1 MIDIR
6 NINKD
11 AYYTVSEVA
20 KMLDYKTNQSVY
32 NLINDGKLKANKEG
46 KNIIVSGKDLFDYL
60 SQERRLDMS
69 VMSDGVH
76 DILGHDK
83 PIRFMQKIST
93 HIDDYTRRL
102 EVLEANYQAGM
113 YEKDYYEYA
122 KRQLIETRDNP
133 PRCPYCDEILGRGD
147 SVFNRELNDT
157 YHICKKCES
166 ILIKFLNRPRTV
178 HTADIEEERKKIDG
192 KLYFTIKGFA
202 NIFRVSM
209 IDLNKQ
215 VLPYRLEMINK
226 AIENDKIKT
235 VEINGEV
242 LIPADEL
249 YRILDICEKKDYT
262 FNDVFFY
269 EL

>member
-6 NINKD
+6 KINTESF
-11 AYYTVSEVA
+11 YTVSEVA
-20 KMLDYKTNQSVY
+20 RMLDYKTNQSVY
-32 NLINDGKLKANKEG
+32 NLIESGKLKANKEG
-46 KNIIVSGKDLFDYL
+46 KNLIISGGSIAEYL
-60 SQERRLDMS
+60 KKEKNINVDENGKNENKLISYTDECER
-69 VMSDGVH
+69 
-76 DILGHDK
+76 K
-83 PIRFMQKIST
+83 
-93 HIDDYTRRL
+93 L
-102 EVLEANYQAGM
+102 EYIEQAYQAGI
-113 YEKDYYEYA
+113 YEKGYYEYA
-122 KRQLIETRDNP
+122 KKQIIENQKNP
-133 PRCPYCDEILGRGD
+133 PRCPYCEEVLGQD

-178 HTADIEEERKKIDG
+178 HNADIEEERKKIDD
-192 KLYFTIKGFA
+192 KLYFTLKGFA
-202 NIFRVSM
+202 NVFRVSM

>member
-1 MIDIR
+1 MIDIKM
-6 NINKD
+6 INTESF
-11 AYYTVSEVA
+11 YTVSEVA
-20 KMLDYKTNQSVY
+20 RMLDYKTNQSVY
-32 NLINDGKLKANKEG
+32 NLIESGKLKANKEG
-46 KNIIVSGKDLFDYL
+46 KNLIISGKNIVEYL
-60 SQERRLDMS
+60 KKEKN
-69 VMSDGVH
+69 
-76 DILGHDK
+76 I
-83 PIRFMQKIST
+83 T
-93 HIDDYTRRL
+93 IDENNTNVNKLTSYTDECENKLAYL
-102 EVLEANYQAGM
+102 EYAYKAGM

-122 KRQLIETRDNP
+122 KNQIIENQKNP
-133 PRCPYCDEILGRGD
+133 PRCPYCEEVLGKD
-147 SVFNRELNDT
+147 SVFNRELNET

-178 HTADIEEERKKIDG
+178 HNADIEDERKKIDD

-215 VLPYRLEMINK
+215 VLPYRIKMINK
-226 AIENDKIKT
+226 SIENEKLKT

-249 YRILDICEKKDYT
+249 YRILDICKDKDYS
-262 FNDVFFY
+262 FDDVFFY